1 MAQQDF
7 AQIYKSEVRGVTA
20 TENFK
25 RWTTFNFEEYQE
37 VSRKPFGALRVFNEE
52 VLAPNQRMKI
62 NVASGMQ
69 LLVLPLFGGVDYTD
83 NLGNKQFIRVEQIG
97 AVLAQQ
103 AMTIEL
109 CNSYE
114 KEQVSYL
121 QIWLSGDVTV
131 SKSSYTEF
139 NFGFTQKNSLI
150 SIFESSIATG
160 FIGIYDGRKEG
171 IYTLKNPSNGAFV
184 FVINGAFEVENRLLE
199 SKDGLRL
206 QGIPTVAWEALSN
219 DAVLLIF
226 EISLI

>member
-25 RWTTFNFEEYQE
+25 RWSTFNFEEYQE
-37 VSRKPFGALRVFNEE
+37 VSRKPFGPLRVFNEE

-97 AVLAQQ
+97 AVLAQK

-109 CNSYE
+109 CNPYE
-114 KEQVSYL
+114 NEQVSYL

-131 SKSSYTEF
+131 SESNYTEF
-139 NFGFTQKNSLI
+139 DFGFTQKNSLV
-150 SIFESSIATG
+150 SIFESSVVTG

-171 IYTLKNPSNGAFV
+171 IYTLKNSSNGAFV

-219 DAVLLIF
+219 DAVLLIL
-226 EISLI
+226 EISL